1 MAEKKQHTVGKPE
14 DFPVGKMKC
23 LTVDGRNI
31 GVVRMKSGE
40 LKAMRDHCPHK
51 GAPVCKGFISGTA
64 LPSGVG
70 EMIWGRDGEILVCP
84 WHGYEYDIK
93 TGECAADRRLKLKK
107 YKIVQRGD
115 EIYVAI

>member
-51 GAPVCKGFISGTA
+51 GAPVCKG
-64 LPSGVG
+64 
-70 EMIWGRDGEILVCP
+70 
-84 WHGYEYDIK
+84 
-93 TGECAADRRLKLKK
+93 
-107 YKIVQRGD
+107 
-115 EIYVAI
+115 

>member
-40 LKAMRDHCPHK
+40 LKAK
-51 GAPVCKGFISGTA
+51 I
-64 LPSGVG
+64 
-70 EMIWGRDGEILVCP
+70 GRAHV
-84 WHGYEYDIK
+84 
-93 TGECAADRRLKLKK
+93 
-107 YKIVQRGD
+107 
-115 EIYVAI
+115 